1 MTYFMSI
8 ILGLVQGVAE
18 FLPIS
23 SSGHLSLIQNFWNL
37 GYEEAD
43 HMFFDVLL
51 HLGTLVSVCLVY
63 WKDIWEMIRE
73 FFAGAAALARREK
86 SSAPPPPARRLVMLI
101 IVATLP
107 LFAILPI
114 KNAVESLYYNT
125 TFISCA
131 LIATGFV
138 LFFSDRMAHGKKTER
153 SATVVDALLV
163 GCAQAVAVVPG
174 LSRSGSTIAAGL
186 LRGYSRPF
194 AVRFSFLLSLPAV
207 LGANILSLVD
217 VIQEGG
223 VVASEIPMYLA
234 GMLVAM
240 ASGYFAI
247 RLVKLL
253 SDKGKFGK
261 FAYYCWAVGAIALV
275 ASFVVK

>member
-8 ILGLVQGVAE
+8 ILGLVQGITE

-23 SSGHLSLIQNFWNL
+23 SSGHLSLIQHFWSL

-63 WKDIWEMIRE
+63 WREIWDMIRE
-73 FFAGAAALARREK
+73 FFLGARDLIQHRGGEQK
-86 SSAPPPPARRLVMLI
+86 PPPARRLVLLI
-101 IVATLP
+101 IVGTLP

-114 KNAVESLYYNT
+114 KNWVEQLYYNP
-125 TFISCA
+125 TFIA
-131 LIATGFV
+131 LALMFTGFL
-138 LFFSDRMAHGKKTER
+138 LFFSDRAAKGRKSER
-153 SATVVDALLV
+153 SATVTDAVMV
-163 GCAQAVAVVPG
+163 GCAQALAVVPG

-186 LRGYSRPF
+186 TRGFDRQF

-207 LGANILSLVD
+207 LGANILSIKDAVEVGIEPSLIPIYLV
-217 VIQEGG
+217 
-223 VVASEIPMYLA
+223 

-253 SDKGKFGK
+253 SDRGKFGA
-261 FAYYCWAVGAIALV
+261 FAYYCWAVGGIAFV
-275 ASFVVK
+275 ASYIVK